1 MRRPEKPDPAA
12 PELLGSM
19 GAVGTERFDR
29 QADDDQE
36 DMSPACFDQS
46 FPARWIARR
55 IARYSALPP
64 HSPVWGLSADISDQN
79 RATGPLGG
87 AE

>member
-19 GAVGTERFDR
+19 GAGGAERFDR

-36 DMSPACFDQS
+36 DTSPAGFIQS
-46 FPARWIARR
+46 FSARWIAR
-55 IARYSALPP
+55 
-64 HSPVWGLSADISDQN
+64 HFGLSPH
-79 RATGPLGG
+79 RAVLIAILANLGHATDPAGG